1 MNTPRTV
8 PSQGQLLRSPMHHAG
23 KVKLARRFSWLIWFL
38 IPLGAIALVFA
49 PWTQSIQGSGRVIA
63 FAPLERRQL
72 VEAPIGGRVKS
83 WFVQEGDYVKKGDRI
98 AEISDNDPAYVSR
111 LRTERDAVHA
121 QIKAQELSIDLT
133 SSRIESQ
140 KLTRDFGVDNV
151 TQKLTVLDEKIQAK
165 RRRLESASAVAKTA
179 EQNLARQSKL
189 LAQGLASQR
198 KHELAQLSVDT
209 TKADLARARSEL
221 RGAKAER
228 KALLA
233 ERAKVK
239 AAYEASIDSTRSSLE
254 KLRAEKSKSQAE
266 LAKVEVRLARQ
277 AQLVILA
284 PRDGTVLRFLAKEG
298 AETVKAG
305 DPLIEFVP
313 STQSRAVEIWV
324 DGNDAPLMQAGR
336 QARIQFEGWPAVQF
350 MGWPSV
356 AIGSFP
362 AQVDFVDAHADERGY
377 FRVVLTPVDTTWPDG
392 HYLRQGVRARA
403 WVLVNRVSLGY
414 EAWRQMNGFPATS
427 APAKGK
433 GASKAKKKE

>member
-1 MNTPRTV
+1 MSPKTL
-8 PSQGQLLRSPMHHAG
+8 PSSTLLLRSPMHQAG
-23 KVKLARRFSWLIWFL
+23 KVKFVRRLSWMIWL
-38 IPLGAIALVFA
+38 LLPLGAIALVFA
-49 PWTQSIQGSGRVIA
+49 PWTQSVQGSGRVIA

-83 WFVQEGDYVKKGDRI
+83 WFVQEGDYVKKGERI
-98 AEISDNDPAYVSR
+98 AEISDNDPAFVTR
-111 LRTERDAVHA
+111 LRMERDAVRS
-121 QIKAQELSIDLT
+121 QIKAQALSIDLT

-140 KLTRDFGVDNV
+140 KLTRDFGLDNV

-165 RRRLESASAVAKTA
+165 RRRLESARAVAKTS

-189 LAQGLASQR
+189 LGQGLASKRQ
-198 KHELAQLSVDT
+198 HELAQLSVDT
-209 TKADLARARSEL
+209 TRADLARARSEL

-233 ERAKVK
+233 ERAKVG

-254 KLRAEKSKSQAE
+254 KLRAEKSKSEAE
-266 LAKVEVRLARQ
+266 LAKVEVRIARQ

-305 DPLIEFVP
+305 DPLVEFVP

-336 QARIQFEGWPAVQF
+336 EARIQFEGWPAVQF

-362 AQVDFVDAHADERGY
+362 AKVDFVDAHGDDRGY
-377 FRVVLTPVDTTWPDG
+377 FRVVLTPVDKSWPDG

-414 EAWRQMNGFPATS
+414 EAWRQLNGFPATS
-427 APAKGK
+427 VPGPGQK
-433 GASKAKKKE
+433 ASKSQKKDS

>member
-1 MNTPRTV
+1 MTSPRII

-23 KVKLARRFSWLIWFL
+23 KVGLARRLSWLIWFVL
-38 IPLGAIALVFA
+38 PLGALAMVFV
-49 PWTQSIQGSGRVIA
+49 PWTQSIQGSGSVIA

-72 VEAPIGGRVKS
+72 VEAPIAGRVKS

-98 AEISDNDPAYVSR
+98 AEISDNDPAFLTR
-111 LRTERDAVHA
+111 LRTERDAVRS

-140 KLTRDFGVDNV
+140 KLTRDFAVDNV
-151 TQKLTVLDEKIQAK
+151 TQKLSVLDEEIQAK
-165 RRRLESASAVAKTA
+165 RRRLESATAVAKTA

-189 LAQGLASQR
+189 LSQGLASQR
-198 KHELAQLSVDT
+198 EHELAQLSVDT
-209 TKADLARARSEL
+209 TRADLSRSRSEL

-233 ERAKVK
+233 ERAKVG

-254 KLRAEKSKSQAE
+254 KLRAEKSKAEAE
-266 LAKVEVRLARQ
+266 LTKVEVRIARQ

-324 DGNDAPLMQAGR
+324 DGNDAPLMQSDR

-362 AQVDFVDAHADERGY
+362 AKVDFVDAHGDERGY
-377 FRVVLTPVDTTWPDG
+377 FRVVLTPVDDSWPDG

-414 EAWRQMNGFPATS
+414 ELWRQMNGFPATS
-427 APAKGK
+427 VPVKGDD
-433 GASKAKKKE
+433 ASKSKKKD

>member
-1 MNTPRTV
+1 MSSPRIV

-23 KVKLARRFSWLIWFL
+23 KVQLARKFSWIIWFF

-49 PWTQSIQGSGRVIA
+49 PWTQSVQGSGRVIA

-72 VEAPIGGRVKS
+72 VEAPIAGRVKS

-98 AEISDNDPAYVSR
+98 AEISDNDPAFVTK
-111 LRTERDAVHA
+111 LRTERDAVRS

-140 KLTRDFGVDNV
+140 KLTRDFALDNV
-151 TQKLTVLDEKIQAK
+151 TQKLSVLDEKIQAK
-165 RRRLESASAVAKTA
+165 RRRLESASAVAKTS

-198 KHELAQLSVDT
+198 KHELAQLKVDT
-209 TKADLARARSEL
+209 SKADLSRARSEL
-221 RGAKAER
+221 RGVKAER

-233 ERAKVK
+233 ERAKVG
-239 AAYEASIDSTRSSLE
+239 AAYEASINSTRSSLE

-277 AQLVILA
+277 DQLVILA

-313 STQSRAVEIWV
+313 STQSRAVEVWV

-336 QARIQFEGWPAVQF
+336 DARIQFEGWPAVQF

-356 AIGSFP
+356 AIGSF
-362 AQVDFVDAHADERGY
+362 AAKVDFVDAHADERGY

-427 APAKGK
+427 GP
-433 GASKAKKKE
+433 SKADAGSKNKKKG

>member
-1 MNTPRTV
+1 MPPNTL
-8 PSQGQLLRSPMHHAG
+8 PSSALLLRSPMHQAG
-23 KVKLARRFSWLIWFL
+23 KVKLVRRLSWLIWL
-38 IPLGAIALVFA
+38 LLPLAAVALVFA
-49 PWTQSIQGSGRVIA
+49 PWTQSVQGSGRVIA

-83 WFVQEGDYVKKGDRI
+83 WFVQEGDYVKKGERI
-98 AEISDNDPAYVSR
+98 AEISDNDPAFVTR
-111 LRTERDAVHA
+111 LRMERDAVRS
-121 QIKAQELSIDLT
+121 QIKAQALSIDLT

-140 KLTRDFGVDNV
+140 KLTRDFGLDNV

-165 RRRLESASAVAKTA
+165 RRRLESATAVAKTS

-189 LAQGLASQR
+189 LTQGLASKRQ
-198 KHELAQLSVDT
+198 HELAQLSVDT
-209 TKADLARARSEL
+209 TRADLARARSEL

-233 ERAKVK
+233 ERAKVG

-254 KLRAEKSKSQAE
+254 KLRAEKSKSEAE
-266 LAKVEVRLARQ
+266 LAKVEVRIARQ

-336 QARIQFEGWPAVQF
+336 EARIQFEGWPAVQF

-362 AQVDFVDAHADERGY
+362 AKVDFVDAHGDDRGY
-377 FRVVLTPVDTTWPDG
+377 FRVVLTPVDKSWPDG

-414 EAWRQMNGFPATS
+414 EAWRQLNGFPATS
-427 APAKGK
+427 VPGKGK
-433 GASKAKKKE
+433 AASKSQEKGS